1 MAFKTKDG
9 QRKSSKF
16 RANRAD
22 REHGKEDK
30 EPKPKS
36 ELGDGGPRSMANKM
50 EAKSEGNPE
59 QHAHEE
65 EGGGEEGAYGA
76 EERAEESLH
85 PGIHEEIKG
94 VVAQHG
100 PAHTIHIQHDPERMT
115 SHVHSIHA
123 DGHEHHAD
131 HQGHD
136 HIKMAHEHASHAGG
150 MGPAE
155 EAHGEEHPD
164 EGGPMGGDGE
174 ESFGEL

>member
-1 MAFKTKDG
+1 MAMTKEG
-9 QRKSSKF
+9 EHKSSKF

-30 EPKPKS
+30 EPKPKA
-36 ELGDGGPRSMANKM
+36 EEGPRAMANKM
-50 EAKSEGNPE
+50 QAHGEGNPE
-59 QHAHEE
+59 EHAHEE
-65 EGGGEEGAYGA
+65 EGGGEEGAFGA
-76 EERAEESLH
+76 EEQGKEAIH

-115 SHVHSIHA
+115 SHVHSVHA

-136 HIKMAHEHASHAGG
+136 HMKMAHEHASHAGG
-150 MGPAE
+150 MGPSE
-155 EAHGEEHPD
+155 EAHGEEHAD
-164 EGGPMGGDGE
+164 QGGPMMGDGE